1 MVLGYTQLASIPITL
16 SRMRLDSKLFSS
28 EASQLGLPWV
38 GSLLTH
44 PSTLIVFSLH
54 HFCLSPRCLYTN
66 PDGESRHFCY
76 LKILWGGTFVGWEE
90 KRQKIQLKA
99 SLIIQVGLVTGW
111 LGNGV
116 APDLHIQLAIIT

>member
-44 PSTLIVFSLH
+44 PSALN
-54 HFCLSPRCLYTN
+54 PLYPN
-66 PDGESRHFCY
+66 DNYSCRG
-76 LKILWGGTFVGWEE
+76 
-90 KRQKIQLKA
+90 QLRANIACHRKSDEA
-99 SLIIQVGLVTGW
+99 
-111 LGNGV
+111 
-116 APDLHIQLAIIT
+116 